1 MCVCSLCYLLLAVTL
16 LLITPITN
24 SHTHRTGSSFSRAG
38 FVYILY
44 TIVRVILK
52 KKLGDDTLLS
62 SSLHEAKRGWRFAI
76 TWRRTGDDL
85 PVATGEERGG
95 LATARVRNRY
105 YCCLATLP
113 AAGLNAASARFFR
126 GTPRIMPWVEDLR

>member
-52 KKLGDDTLLS
+52 KKLDDDTLLS

-85 PVATGEERGG
+85 PVATGAEAGGGWQQPVCGIDIIVVWLHYQQQGLMRPARGFS
-95 LATARVRNRY
+95 AEP
-105 YCCLATLP
+105 P
-113 AAGLNAASARFFR
+113 ASYLGWR
-126 GTPRIMPWVEDLR
+126 T